1 MLVLLKKAREDYVEG
16 RAMCSNELSRK
27 KGWKGL
33 WNLKVPS
40 KIKGTHYK
48 CSQLKKYETQLN
60 VKFVVLM
67 KIHGSMHCYT
77 VLYHVEVCVGL
88 DGCRCYRIIIIIKHL

>member
-1 MLVLLKKAREDYVEG
+1 MLVLLKKAREDYFEG

-27 KGWKGL
+27 KEWKGL

-67 KIHGSMHCYT
+67 KIHGSMHCYD
-77 VLYHVEVCVGL
+77 VPCRGVFGL
-88 DGCRCYRIIIIIKHL
+88 